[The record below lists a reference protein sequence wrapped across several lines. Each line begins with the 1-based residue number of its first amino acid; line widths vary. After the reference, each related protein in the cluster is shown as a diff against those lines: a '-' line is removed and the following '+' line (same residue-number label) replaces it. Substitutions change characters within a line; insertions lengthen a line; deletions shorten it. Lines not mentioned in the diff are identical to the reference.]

1 MIRARTVT
9 DEMTGP
15 SRAPAGARAPNAA
28 LAEALDRVGDRWSL
42 LVIDALM
49 TAPLRFNDLSRAV
62 EGIAPNVLSERLR
75 RLEGARLIASEPYSQ
90 RPLRYEY
97 RLTEDGRELAGVIRL
112 LAAWGRGSD
121 GTAGSVRHDACGTVL
136 EAQWTCPTC
145 GIAVEDEEGSD
156 LRRV

>member
-1 MIRARTVT
+1 MARVRTAA
-9 DEMTGP
+9 DSGP
-15 SRAPAGARAPNAA
+15 LPGSRS

-49 TAPLRFNDLSRAV
+49 ASSSRFNDLSRVV

-75 RLEGARLIASEPYSQ
+75 RLERAGLIASEPYSE
-90 RPLRYEY
+90 RPVRYEY
-97 RLTEDGRELAGVIRL
+97 RLTEEGRELAGVIRL

-121 GTAGSVRHDACGTVL
+121 RGDASLHHDACGTIL
-136 EAQWTCPTC
+136 EAHWYCPTC
-145 GIAVEDEEGSD
+145 ATAVREEEGSD